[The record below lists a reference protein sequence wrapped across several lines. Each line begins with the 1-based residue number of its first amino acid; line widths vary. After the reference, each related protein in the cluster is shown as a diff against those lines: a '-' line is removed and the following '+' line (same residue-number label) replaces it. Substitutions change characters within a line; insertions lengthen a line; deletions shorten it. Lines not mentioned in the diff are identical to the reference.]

1 MHLPHFVIS
10 VSSYISDKDSSHLKT
25 PAPTFGE
32 VMGSEPPNLEILLNF
47 LVKHGESLD
56 AYIFAVATCCRTTT
70 ESKHKDDDPQE
81 TRKFSIT
88 DLPFLAVADGIEV
101 LQKTRCGISLG

>member
-56 AYIFAVATCCRTTT
+56 AYIFAVATGCRTTT

-81 TRKFSIT
+81 TRNFFTHRPSFSGGG
-88 DLPFLAVADGIEV
+88 L
-101 LQKTRCGISLG
+101 